1 MGAVRLGHGKGP
13 PVKRVLL
20 GAFACSPT
28 GGGEGGVG
36 WRYAQHLVQEHE
48 VWVLTD
54 PARRSA
60 IESHP
65 DSRHARLH
73 FIYHRPRW
81 LRGLPMN
88 WATAHLLYQAWQAT
102 AWRRGAELDR
112 RAPLDL
118 VWHLTYGVYRQPS
131 RLWRIGRP
139 FVIGP
144 VGGGESAPLRLWPAM
159 GGLAMTR
166 EGARWVFNALARW
179 QPGFSACFANARLVM
194 CKTGETQRR
203 LPHSVE
209 RRSIVMHEIGALAV
223 PDVRPRRAG
232 PATALHFIY
241 AGRLIGMK
249 GVNLAL
255 AGLAHFLRAAGRGHL
270 TIVGD
275 GPRRQALVDLAHD
288 LGIAAH
294 VEFTGQLTQDQLF
307 QHLRAADVFVF
318 PSLHDSSGNVV
329 LEAISF
335 GLPVIH
341 LDLGGPRTLL
351 DTRCGIEIATPGR
364 RPQQVARA
372 IGEAMLEFA
381 RDPGLLERMSGAA
394 LQRAD
399 ALTWDRQI
407 ECVLRA
413 VHTWISDEAGTSTDP
428 AATDRTP
435 QTTRLST

>member
-1 MGAVRLGHGKGP
+1 
-13 PVKRVLL
+13 
-20 GAFACSPT
+20 
-28 GGGEGGVG
+28 
-36 WRYAQHLVQEHE
+36 
-48 VWVLTD
+48 LTD

-60 IESHP
+60 IEAHP

-73 FIYHRPRW
+73 FVYHRPRW

-102 AWRRGAELDR
+102 AWRRCAELDR
-112 RAPLDL
+112 CAPFDL

-131 RLWRIGRP
+131 RLWRIGKP

-166 EGARWVFNALARW
+166 ELARWVFNALARW

-194 CKTGETQRR
+194 CKTGETQQR
-203 LPHSVE
+203 LPHSVQT
-209 RRSIVMHEIGALAV
+209 RSIVIHEIGALAV
-223 PDVRPRRAG
+223 PDARPRRAV
-232 PATALHFIY
+232 PTPVLHFIY

-249 GVNLAL
+249 GVNLAI
-255 AGLAHFLRAAGRGHL
+255 AGFAHFLRTVEHGRL

-275 GPRRQALVDLAHD
+275 GPRRKALADLAQG
-288 LGIAAH
+288 LGTAPL

-307 QHLRAADVFVF
+307 QRLRAADVFVF

-381 RDPGLLERMSGAA
+381 RDPDLLERMSSAA

-399 ALTWDRQI
+399 ELTWNRQI
-407 ECVLRA
+407 ERVLRA
-413 VHTWISDEAGTSTDP
+413 VDAWTGEEAGASTDP
-428 AATDRTP
+428 VAFGRANEI
-435 QTTRLST
+435 TRLPT

>member
-1 MGAVRLGHGKGP
+1 M
-13 PVKRVLL
+13 
-20 GAFACSPT
+20 
-28 GGGEGGVG
+28 
-36 WRYAQHLVQEHE
+36 
-48 VWVLTD
+48 TD

-60 IESHP
+60 IEAHP

-73 FIYHRPRW
+73 FVYHRPRW

-102 AWRRGAELDR
+102 AWRRCAELDR
-112 RAPLDL
+112 CAPFDL

-131 RLWRIGRP
+131 RLWRIGKP

-166 EGARWVFNALARW
+166 EIARWVFNALARW

-194 CKTGETQRR
+194 CKTGETQQR
-203 LPHSVE
+203 LPHSVQT
-209 RRSIVMHEIGALAV
+209 RSIVIHEIGALAV
-223 PDVRPRRAG
+223 PDARPRRAV
-232 PATALHFIY
+232 PTPVLHFIY

-249 GVNLAL
+249 GVNLAI
-255 AGLAHFLRAAGRGHL
+255 AGFAHFLRTVEHGRL

-275 GPRRQALVDLAHD
+275 GPRRKALADLAQG
-288 LGIAAH
+288 LGTAPL

-307 QHLRAADVFVF
+307 QRLRAADVFVF

-351 DTRCGIEIATPGR
+351 DTRCGIEIATRGR

-381 RDPGLLERMSGAA
+381 RDPDLLERMSSAA

-399 ALTWDRQI
+399 ELTWNRQI
-407 ECVLRA
+407 ERVLRA
-413 VHTWISDEAGTSTDP
+413 VDAWTGEEAGASTDP
-428 AATDRTP
+428 VAFGRANEI
-435 QTTRLST
+435 TRLPT